1 MAFEELPG
9 GVLTPPR
16 PLSSPAKV
24 VVGHILWEL
33 RRPGRSRN
41 RAITIFLAA
50 ATLILFILGKR
61 HVDDIQQTASHFG
74 TYVPSTLSEAF
85 APYHVVD
92 DGRWDDEISHSND
105 STPSVKPKFHLLI
118 PAKTQTVNLCKTLLS
133 AAILNYPPPTLIEFE
148 LEHDNEKQDEHQGQS
163 IQQILD
169 FLNGK
174 EAQDDDLI
182 LVVEDDSWLQLP
194 AEVTISRFFHG
205 MRDSSDSLL
214 KQYGRLD
221 LGDDEI
227 PMLLRPQ
234 KYTHKVLFGAQKE
247 CPNAPDDPACYS
259 VPQSPLPSD
268 IYGFETDKHPEG
280 KYNRPRY
287 MSSKMVMGQVTDMRP
302 IYERA
307 AQLLKDHPGITNS
320 QDIFSQILGEQEY
333 QRTIYQESQ
342 LPKSKWNSWLTS
354 KLGQSTNMP
363 AVKPK
368 NMTTILGRNYEFGIG
383 LDYYSS
389 IFQVMNNSADDVRF
403 VKFSTPSLIISPS
416 KHAASTFKDLLH
428 LPPDL
433 NFSASPFAL
442 HTVSTKIPDPPFNEI
457 DALLPDPNNTSWND
471 VNLATN
477 VIVPGSS
484 VPATLNFHGD
494 QSTMDLLDEWWPK
507 IWFQEHGRALLRQ
520 YMRSPDGPIAAEAAA
535 DGGDRWW
542 DLRGGKGGVWT
553 GRGEWL
559 EWREV
564 CGKVDGLSGGQTV
577 EDVLFGDG
585 WGVYGKEKVG
595 GKPVFDKFG
604 KLVSGVLD
612 GDGKLDE

>member
-1 MAFEELPG
+1 M
-9 GVLTPPR
+9 T
-16 PLSSPAKV
+16 
-24 VVGHILWEL
+24 
-33 RRPGRSRN
+33 
-41 RAITIFLAA
+41 
-50 ATLILFILGKR
+50 
-61 HVDDIQQTASHFG
+61 DDIQRATSNFG
-74 TYVPSTLSEAF
+74 TYVPSSISQVF
-85 APYHVVD
+85 APYDIVD
-92 DGRWDDEISHSND
+92 DGRWDDEISQSND
-105 STPSVKPKFHLLI
+105 NTSSVKPKFHLLI
-118 PAKTQTVNLCKTLLS
+118 PAKRRTINLCKTLLS
-133 AAILNYPPPTLIEFE
+133 AAILNYPPPTLVEFE
-148 LEHDNEKQDEHQGQS
+148 LEDNSRKKEKHQGQS
-163 IQQILD
+163 IQHTLN

-214 KQYGRLD
+214 KRYGRLD
-221 LGDDEI
+221 LGDDAI

-234 KYTHKVLFGAQKE
+234 KYTQKVLFGAQKE
-247 CPNAPDDPACYS
+247 CSNAPNDPACYS
-259 VPQSPLPSD
+259 VPPSPLPKD
-268 IYGFETDKHPEG
+268 IYGSETDKHSEG

-287 MSSKMVMGQVTDMRP
+287 MSSKMVMGQVADMKP

-320 QDIFSQILGEQEY
+320 QDIFSQIFGEQGY
-333 QRTIYQESQ
+333 QRATYQKSQ
-342 LPKSKWNSWLTS
+342 LPKSRWSSWFAS
-354 KLGQSTNMP
+354 KLSQSSKPPP
-363 AVKPK
+363 AKAK
-368 NMTTILGRNYEFGIG
+368 NMTTVPGRNYEFGIG
-383 LDYYSS
+383 LDYHSS

-403 VKFSTPSLIISPS
+403 IKFSTPSLIISPS
-416 KHAASTFKDLLH
+416 KHAASTFKNLLH

-442 HTVSTKIPDPPFNEI
+442 NSVNTNTPDLPFIEI
-457 DALLPDPNNTSWND
+457 DTLLPDPKNTSWND
-471 VNLATN
+471 VSLATN
-477 VIVPGSS
+477 VIVPGST

-494 QSTMDLLDEWWPK
+494 QNTMELLDSWWQK
-507 IWFQEHGRALLRQ
+507 MWYQEHGRALLRQ

-564 CGKVDGLSGGQTV
+564 CGKVDGLGAGQTV

-585 WGVYGKEKVG
+585 WGVYGEEKLG
-595 GKPVFDKFG
+595 GKPIFDKFG

-612 GDGKLDE
+612 GDGEVDG